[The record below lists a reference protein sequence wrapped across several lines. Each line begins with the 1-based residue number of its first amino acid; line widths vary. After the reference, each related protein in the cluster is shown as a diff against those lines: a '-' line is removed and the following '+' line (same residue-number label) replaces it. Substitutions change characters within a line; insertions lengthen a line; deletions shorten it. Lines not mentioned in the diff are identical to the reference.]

1 MLVCYTKWAQERRF
15 MSKIEE
21 YIVRGNSFVKRIN
34 KRDGSFVESSIPI
47 ASEGVEASPSGF
59 DIEWLKLRN
68 RPTLSIVN
76 PTKLNLVDLFCGMGP
91 MTLGVVEA
99 GRCLGID
106 ITPVFAVDFESDAA
120 NHYRLNFPTARVENA
135 DIFDFIDGNFGDD
148 ATEKEKNLLKSLP
161 RVDFLI
167 GGPPCQGFSDL
178 NNHTRRD
185 DPRNTLIF
193 RMVRFA
199 ELAQP
204 DYIIIENVQGI
215 RHDKKNALG
224 VAKENLRKLG
234 YHLHD
239 NLLMASDFG
248 VAQNRRRFLLVAT
261 KRDLPSYDL
270 SQYVRS
276 TPTSCMWAFG
286 DLLDHS
292 GSTDNFDTPAT
303 LYPVNQKRL
312 DYLFEHGLY
321 ELPNHLRPK
330 CQQSESNRYTS
341 VYSRMYPDKPAPTI
355 TSGFGSIGQGR
366 FGHPLV
372 NRTITPHE
380 AARIQFIPDFFNFI
394 RDTKRFS
401 MQKMIGNAVPPKL
414 TYVLAL
420 EILR

>member
-1 MLVCYTKWAQERRF
+1 MDKHSTQKTEAYFIQDGA
-15 MSKIEE
+15 
-21 YIVRGNSFVKRIN
+21 FVKRVQ
-34 KRDGSFVESSIPI
+34 KRDGSFSEVSIPLSDGI
-47 ASEGVEASPSGF
+47 DEATSSGF
-59 DIEWLKLRN
+59 DIEWLKLKK
-68 RPTLSIVN
+68 RPVLST
-76 PTKLNLVDLFCGMGP
+76 PPSTTLNLVDLFCGMGP

-106 ITPVFAVDFESDAA
+106 IVPVFAIDFDTDAA
-120 NHYRLNFPTARVENA
+120 NHYRSNFPSARVENC
-135 DIFDFIDGNFGDD
+135 DIINFIDGDYGDGI
-148 ATEKEKNLLKSLP
+148 TNNEKALLSDLP

-185 DPRNTLIF
+185 DPRNTLIL

-199 ELAQP
+199 ELTKP

-224 VAKENLRKLG
+224 IAKEHLAELG
-234 YHLHD
+234 YHLYD

-248 VAQNRRRFLLVAT
+248 VAQNRRRYLLVAT
-261 KRDLPSYDL
+261 KKDLPSYDL
-270 SQYVRS
+270 ALYVRDN
-276 TPTSCMWAFG
+276 PTSCLWAFG
-286 DLLDHS
+286 DLLNIEG
-292 GSTDNFDTPAT
+292 GSDTFNTPAR
-303 LYPVNQKRL
+303 LSKENQDRL
-312 DYLFEHGLY
+312 DYLFKNGLY

-330 CQQSESNRYTS
+330 CQQSELNRYTS
-341 VYSRMYPDKPAPTI
+341 VYSRMYPNKPAPTI

-380 AARIQFIPDFFNFI
+380 AARIQFIPDFFRFI
-394 RDTKRFS
+394 PGTKRVS
-401 MQKMIGNAVPPKL
+401 LQKMIGNAVPPKL

>member
-1 MLVCYTKWAQERRF
+1 MTQVEQYTVK
-15 MSKIEE
+15 
-21 YIVRGNSFVKRIN
+21 GNSFIKRIN
-34 KRDGSFVESSIPI
+34 KRDGTFVESSIQI
-47 ASEGVEASPSGF
+47 TDKNIEANPSCF
-59 DIEWLKLRN
+59 DIEWLKLKN
-68 RPTLSIVN
+68 RPVNSASN

-106 ITPVFAVDFESDAA
+106 ITPVFAIDFEYDAA

-135 DIFDFIDGNFGDD
+135 DIFNFIDGNFGDEI
-148 ATEKEKNLLKSLP
+148 TEKEMDLLSSIP
-161 RVDFLI
+161 HVDFLI

-199 ELAQP
+199 ELTLP

-215 RHDKKNALG
+215 RHDKNNALG
-224 VAKENLRKLG
+224 IAKENLKRLG
-234 YHLHD
+234 YNLYD

-248 VAQNRRRFLLVAT
+248 VAQNRRRYLLVAT
-261 KRDLPSYDL
+261 KRNLPSYDL
-270 SQYVRS
+270 SKYVRNA
-276 TPTSCMWAFG
+276 PTSCLWAFE
-286 DLLDHS
+286 DLLSIS
-292 GSTDNFDTPAT
+292 GEKDNFDTPAT
-303 LYPVNQKRL
+303 LYPVNQNRL
-312 DYLFEHGLY
+312 DYLFSHGLY
-321 ELPNHLRPK
+321 ELPNELRPK
-330 CQQSESNRYTS
+330 CQRSENNRYTS

-380 AARIQFIPDFFNFI
+380 AARIQFIPDFFTFI

-401 MQKMIGNAVPPKL
+401 LQKMIGNAVPPKL
-414 TYVLAL
+414 TYILAL

>member
-1 MLVCYTKWAQERRF
+1 MP
-15 MSKIEE
+15 KIEE
-21 YIVRGNSFVKRIN
+21 YLIRDNSFVKRIL
-34 KRDGSFVESSIPI
+34 KRDGSFIESSIPL
-47 ASEGVEASPSGF
+47 SGSGVEVSPSGF
-59 DIEWLKLRN
+59 DIEWLKLKH
-68 RPTLSIVN
+68 RPTLSVAN
-76 PTKLNLVDLFCGMGP
+76 PKKLNLVDLFCGMGP

-99 GRCLGID
+99 GRCLGLE
-106 ITPVFAVDFESDAA
+106 ITPVFAVDFETDAA
-120 NHYRLNFPTARVENA
+120 NHYRQNFPSARVENC
-135 DIFDFIDGNFGDD
+135 DIFDFIDGNFGEDIS
-148 ATEKEKNLLKSLP
+148 EKEKGLLKDLP

-199 ELAQP
+199 ELTQP
-204 DYIIIENVQGI
+204 EYIIIENVQGI

-224 VAKENLRKLG
+224 VAKKNLQKLG

-248 VAQNRRRFLLVAT
+248 VAQNRRRYLLVAT
-261 KRDLPSYDL
+261 KTDLPSYNL
-270 SQYVRS
+270 SEYARS
-276 TPTSCMWAFG
+276 APTSCMWAFG
-286 DLLDHS
+286 DLMDYD
-292 GSTDNFDTPAT
+292 GVKDTFNTPAT
-303 LYPVNQKRL
+303 LFQVNQRRL

-380 AARIQFIPDFFNFI
+380 AARIQFIPDFFHFI
-394 RDTKRFS
+394 PGTKRVSF
-401 MQKMIGNAVPPKL
+401 QKMIGNAVPPKL
-414 TYVLAL
+414 TYILAL

>member
-1 MLVCYTKWAQERRF
+1 MDRHSTQ
-15 MSKIEE
+15 KIEE
-21 YIVRGNSFVKRIN
+21 YVLRDKSFVKRVQ
-34 KRDGSFVESSIPI
+34 KRDGSFCEVSIPL
-47 ASEGVEASPSGF
+47 SDEVEDATPSSF
-59 DIEWLKLRN
+59 DREWLKLKN
-68 RPTLSIVN
+68 RPELSN
-76 PTKLNLVDLFCGMGP
+76 PPSTKLNLVDLFCGMGP

-106 ITPVFAVDFESDAA
+106 IIPVFAIDFDTDAA
-120 NHYRLNFPTARVENA
+120 NHYRSNFPSARVENC
-135 DIFDFIDGNFGDD
+135 DIYNLIDGNFGDEITD
-148 ATEKEKNLLKSLP
+148 NEKALLNDIP
-161 RVDFLI
+161 QVDFLI

-185 DPRNTLIF
+185 DPRNTLIL

-199 ELAQP
+199 ELTKP

-224 VAKENLRKLG
+224 VAKDSLIKLG
-234 YHLHD
+234 YNLYD

-248 VAQNRRRFLLVAT
+248 VAQNRRRYLLVAT
-261 KRDLPSYDL
+261 KKEIQSYSLTKYYRD
-270 SQYVRS
+270 
-276 TPTSCMWAFG
+276 TPTSCLWAFG
-286 DLLDHS
+286 DLLNVEG
-292 GSTDNFDTPAT
+292 GSDTFNTPAK
-303 LYPVNQKRL
+303 LSKENQERL
-312 DYLFEHGLY
+312 DYLFKAGLY

-341 VYSRMYPDKPAPTI
+341 VYSRMYPNKPAPTI

-380 AARIQFIPDFFNFI
+380 AARIQFIPDFFHFI
-394 RDTKRFS
+394 PGTKRVS
-401 MQKMIGNAVPPKL
+401 LQKMIGNAVPPKL